1 MGMAALNVI
10 QSGWNETPLWEG
22 FSRFIPRLSWKDG
35 YLLREL
41 PADRAT
47 AVAKA
52 LAQARGDAQLVLT
65 AHREPVRRVILDSE
79 AWRNQQGKAERSQA
93 FRQLGPSMSLRSP
106 LDPASLRASSARA
119 LIAYAEAFINVEEA
133 RGADALLSPCHLA
146 AGQGTASREG
156 ELRLAE
162 ATVRLVRRE
171 RITERGERSK
181 PLLVGVAVDAA
192 SLTDPA
198 AAVAL
203 GRSYAALGADGF
215 WVQFAN
221 LTEASPP
228 DIVSTCSTF
237 LYALQDISGRRVFAV
252 DVKNLVW
259 PLLAGGLFGACIGI
273 GEREAWIGPHGS
285 SSERRALKPTVVH
298 PELLR
303 SFIVSGINA
312 RRAFAQ
318 FPCSCGAHASDDV
331 PADRTTIRR
340 HGLRV
345 RLTMANAAT
354 ALGAGAVIESW
365 LTEAS
370 WAAADLGLDQ
380 PRSDAYRAA
389 LAAATTWRAA
399 EAG

>member
-1 MGMAALNVI
+1 VCGHPSEAVGKLMGMAALNVI

-192 SLTDPA
+192 SLKTP
-198 AAVAL
+198 
-203 GRSYAALGADGF
+203 
-215 WVQFAN
+215 
-221 LTEASPP
+221 
-228 DIVSTCSTF
+228 
-237 LYALQDISGRRVFAV
+237 RR
-252 DVKNLVW
+252 
-259 PLLAGGLFGACIGI
+259 
-273 GEREAWIGPHGS
+273 R
-285 SSERRALKPTVVH
+285 
-298 PELLR
+298 LR
-303 SFIVSGINA
+303 
-312 RRAFAQ
+312 
-318 FPCSCGAHASDDV
+318 
-331 PADRTTIRR
+331 
-340 HGLRV
+340 
-345 RLTMANAAT
+345 
-354 ALGAGAVIESW
+354 
-365 LTEAS
+365 
-370 WAAADLGLDQ
+370 WAAATPHWAPTASGCSSPTS
-380 PRSDAYRAA
+380 PRPR
-389 LAAATTWRAA
+389 LPTL
-399 EAG
+399 